1 MRKIPLALACV
12 LLLPTSAAAQK
23 ADKTGKI
30 DAALFDSL
38 LATARAYATDRSLI
52 LYCLRKDEEI
62 APFLYAG
69 VHLDIA
75 YALQLMRAYGA
86 DERQRA
92 RLVEAV
98 WRNVQ
103 SAKREDADP
112 ARDRICADSEVEKN
126 VLVLKGLGMP
136 LFMRAP
142 FEKLKP

>member
-1 MRKIPLALACV
+1 MSAFFAFC
-12 LLLPTSAAAQK
+12 AAA
-23 ADKTGKI
+23 G
-30 DAALFDSL
+30 
-38 LATARAYATDRSLI
+38 RSLI
-52 LYCLRKDEEI
+52 FYCLRKDEEI

-75 YALQLMRAYGA
+75 YALQLMRAQGA

-92 RLVEAV
+92 QLVEAV

-103 SAKREDADP
+103 TAKREDNDP
-112 ARDRICADSEVEKN
+112 TRDRICADGEVEKN
-126 VLVLKGLGMP
+126 VLVLKGAGTP